1 MLSTLFKRFIVL
13 FLIFNI
19 FITSCSNTEIDQPYV
34 DYKTA
39 KTYYTIAA
47 CKFSFNHMLLLDE
60 LLDGNTDSTKIVGA
74 IKQEDLLSFDKY
86 YYCDVNILKKENMTL
101 RLYFGKEEPNRVY
114 EAVFLYDS
122 LCNTDILFNI
132 GDNAL
137 KIKEKYQEIY
147 HCHDP
152 FEPESGMYFFD
163 ILNNAGLYRYHCENN
178 IIVDRE
184 MIMKSHQ

>member
-1 MLSTLFKRFIVL
+1 MLSSLLKKCVII

-19 FITSCSNTEIDQPYV
+19 FVASCSKDIINQPYV

-39 KTYYTIAA
+39 KTYYTIVA
-47 CKFSFNHMLLLDE
+47 CKFSFSHMLLLDE

-101 RLYFGKEEPNRVY
+101 RLYFENEQPY
-114 EAVFLYDS
+114 LLCEAVFLYES
-122 LCNTDILFNI
+122 LYNTDILFDI

-137 KIKEKYQEIY
+137 DIKEKYQEIY

-152 FEPESGMYFFD
+152 FEPESGNYFFD
-163 ILNNAGLYRYHCENN
+163 ILNNAGLYRYHCEKD

-184 MIMKSHQ
+184 MIMDSHQ